1 MKKAPKKL
9 SKMFRPNN
17 YPKQWLIKERRQGRS
32 YGGSF
37 RIRKDYPFKLVNE
50 RAIGRIFSR
59 LHYLACHAP
68 DKVNEKWNRAYYNF
82 QYKYFA
88 AKGKHSVRFANEHTC
103 DRFL

>member
-9 SKMFRPNN
+9 SKMFRPHN

-68 DKVNEKWNRAYYNF
+68 DAVNKKWYKAYNNLMN
-82 QYKYFA
+82 KYFA
-88 AKGKHSVRFANEHTC
+88 NKGKHTAGFANKYTC
-103 DRFL
+103 HRFL